1 MKVRTRCNLMIGKR
15 MVKRGDIVDES
26 LLPER
31 FRNEEHVSR
40 DLTGRDGRVLML
52 HGLVFGG
59 QYGPSTLLAGDPV
72 ELEKIPERVRE
83 GLKEGKDYVVEWDEK
98 MQKKIHYEAREA
110 ENKIMF
116 GKKIEVYDA

>member
-31 FRNEEHVSR
+31 FRNEEYVSR

-83 GLKEGKDYVVEWDEK
+83 GLKVEWDEK